1 MKFGTDII
9 QNHKSDKIIT
19 LRGQGQSS
27 KSKPKAGHIYKKS
40 VTLCHTKLSINVQWR
55 RSRSIDKKL
64 YHSSSGMG

>member
-9 QNHKSDKIIT
+9 QNHKSEKIIT

-55 RSRSIDKKL
+55 RSIKVHRQKVVPQ
-64 YHSSSGMG
+64 